1 MTFVGVD
8 TVNSDLEDRRS
19 ESCCGKDFTGIVC
32 KCGNTLGKKEE
43 RWGENI
49 LTQGTCFELGLVNQI
64 G

>member
-43 RWGENI
+43 R
-49 LTQGTCFELGLVNQI
+49 
-64 G
+64 